1 MVPNENTTIIIK
13 KIKKG
18 GHGHHGG
25 AWKVAYADFVTAMM
39 AFFLLMWLINVSTD
53 EQKEGIAEYFMPTF
67 GVKGEVGNDK
77 SGGRSAIEGN
87 RENEKSPP
95 GIVVGQVPQG
105 ETPEKPETQAQIQNE
120 EDAQN
125 FEDAKQE
132 VKQAFEED
140 PNFRDFRDNIIV
152 EQNPEGLK
160 LQITDSDK
168 YPMFDASSANLSQF
182 GEQIMLRM
190 AEVIKKMPNRISI
203 TGHTD
208 ATNYA
213 PTENYTAWELSTDR
227 ANAARRFLIGKG
239 DIGLTRV
246 FKVQGMADQDLLLPN
261 QPESPRNRRV
271 TIILL
276 RNSYLNLGKDDQ
288 SAPRGLLT
296 VPKPTETIKAPIV
309 PAPRKDIPAPLI
321 RKPVE
326 PPLLPVSP
334 TSEKPAEPPI
344 SDVPGKTTG
353 VSTLPGV
360 MPQAPVDSN
369 E

>member
-1 MVPNENTTIIIK
+1 MALNENSTIIIK
-13 KIKKG
+13 RIKKG
-18 GHGHHGG
+18 HHGHHGG

-77 SGGRSAIEGN
+77 AGGRSAVEGN
-87 RENEKSPP
+87 RENEFSPP
-95 GIVVGQVPQG
+95 GIVVGQMPQG
-105 ETPEKPETQAQIQNE
+105 EIPEKPESQAQIPNDQ
-120 EDAQN
+120 DAQN
-125 FEDAKQE
+125 FEDASKE
-132 VKQAFEED
+132 IKRAFEED
-140 PNFRDFRDNIIV
+140 PNMRDYRDNIIV

-160 LQITDSDK
+160 VQITDSDK
-168 YPMFDASSANLSQF
+168 FPMFEASSTNLSQF
-182 GEQIMLRM
+182 GEQILLRM
-190 AEVIKKMPNRISI
+190 ADVIKKMPNRISI

-213 PTENYTAWELSTDR
+213 PTENYTAWELSADR

-239 DIGLTRV
+239 DVGLTRV
-246 FKVQGMADQDLLLPN
+246 VKVQGMADQDLLLPD

-276 RNSYLNLGKDDQ
+276 RNAYLKQGDNQ
-288 SAPRGLLT
+288 PAPRGLLS
-296 VPKPTETIKAPIV
+296 VPKPTDVIKAPV
-309 PAPRKDIPAPLI
+309 EPAVREEIPAPVI
-321 RKPVE
+321 RRGTEAPV
-326 PPLLPVSP
+326 LPVTPLDAAPRTPPSP
-334 TSEKPAEPPI
+334 AVRGS
-344 SDVPGKTTG
+344 TG

-360 MPQAPVDSN
+360 IPQAPETPS